1 MAGLFGWFGYGQSK
15 TQATDS
21 GDASYTNDELLGA
34 YRDLTYL
41 ECRDIYR
48 YWGLGKRMATA
59 LPNFAMSAGRV
70 LTCGFNIPE
79 AESALKKASLELGI
93 EEVAYRCAVYTR
105 IFGLSFIYACTDR
118 SVKTN
123 EAIDYA
129 YIQSGKPFKFN
140 VLDPLA
146 AGGNVIID
154 LEPLSPTFGLPTN
167 LMIRGNKIHTKR
179 IYVSMNDL
187 PLFLKFT
194 PSNFSFSGPSIYQNM
209 TLLIR
214 SWNRAIISIQRLA
227 TKASA
232 LILKAKDSGAVTNA
246 VQNYAM
252 QRNLEF
258 LRMIENDG
266 IASIKVGEELEFFNL
281 TGMKEVD
288 TIIQKI
294 QNALMMALSDTPSGI
309 LLDNYLSTGLSDGD
323 NDMKTIIIAVEKFR
337 KDTLTPIYKFLDRYM
352 CYKAFTPELISY
364 IKENYDYFG
373 DMTGNEILQELL
385 QNYSFSFN
393 DIYPQSENEKADTA
407 SKRLDNITKLKELGV
422 VVDDLES
429 AINSS
434 SLFGEINFTI
444 DPDILAE
451 QDIMR
456 THTSRTETREWA
468 KGIDTKDTEL

>member
-1 MAGLFGWFGYGQSK
+1 MAGWFGWFGYGKAS
-15 TQATDS
+15 TGATDS
-21 GDASYTNDELLGA
+21 GDARYTDDELLGA

-79 AESALKKASLELGI
+79 AEDALKKASLELDI
-93 EEVAYRCAVYTR
+93 EGVAYRTAVYAR
-105 IFGLSFIYACTDR
+105 IFGLSFIYASADKSIDT
-118 SVKTN
+118 KN
-123 EAIDYA
+123 AIDYD
-129 YIQSGKPFKFN
+129 YIHSGKPFKLN

-146 AGGNVIID
+146 AGGNIVID
-154 LEPLSPTFGLPTN
+154 MEPLNTTFGLPID
-167 LMIRGNKIHTKR
+167 LRIRGKKIHSQR
-179 IYVSMNDL
+179 LLICMNDL

-232 LILKAKDSGAVTNA
+232 LILKAKDSGAITNA
-246 VQNYAM
+246 VQNFAM

-258 LRMIENDG
+258 LRKIENDG

-337 KDTLTPIYKFLDRYM
+337 KDVLTPIYKFLDKYL
-352 CYKAFTPELISY
+352 CYKAFSPELLSY
-364 IKENYDYFG
+364 IKENYDYFN
-373 DMTGNEILQELL
+373 DMAESEILEELV
-385 QNYSFSFN
+385 NHYSFMFN

-422 VVDDLES
+422 ELDDIES

-444 DPDILAE
+444 NPDLLAE